1 MNKFVITGIPR
12 SGTTVF
18 ARTLSKIDNIH
29 VANDQ
34 HDFYEPFKI
43 MSNSLDLNPLPRLK
57 ELEDN
62 CRSNYFGFKSFPGD
76 LLDLTKLILND
87 RYKTFAVIRK
97 DIWKSIFSHAIARTK
112 LFRDNDNTA
121 FKGSSKLYTETLSA
135 SSISEL
141 PPPLL
146 RMFQDSFFARIK
158 HAYEFETQYENTDV
172 IYFEDLIKPN
182 ASFECVN
189 NYFNKEVIFNL
200 DYDDSADF
208 TSYYN
213 NFSPELLSS
222 MCKHFIQTVN
232 IPNDCPQYIK
242 DSVYKYY
249 IGDR

>member
-76 LLDLTKLILND
+76 LLDLTALRLNG
-87 RYKTFAVIRK
+87 YKTFAIVRK

-121 FKGSSKLYTETLSA
+121 FKGSSKLYTESVVA

-146 RMFQDSFFARIK
+146 RMFQDSFFTRIK
-158 HAYEFETQYENTDV
+158 HAYEFETQYKNTDV

-182 ASFECVN
+182 ASFKCVN
-189 NYFNKEVIFNL
+189 TYFNKEIIFNL
-200 DYDDSADF
+200 NYDDSDDF
-208 TSYYN
+208 SSYYK
-213 NFSPELLSS
+213 NFSPELLHN
-222 MCKHFIQTVN
+222 MCRHFIQTVN

-242 DSVYKYY
+242 DSIYKYY
-249 IGDR
+249 IGDS